1 MSGFIGLL
9 GYGVLSLVLP
19 RGSVV
24 TLVWRSCLT
33 FQLGPSTFFS
43 MIPLVDG
50 PSVPAD

>member
-1 MSGFIGLL
+1 VGTEVLRSWIVLDDGGASGFT
-9 GYGVLSLVLP
+9 VF
-19 RGSVV
+19 
-24 TLVWRSCLT
+24 WQSCLV